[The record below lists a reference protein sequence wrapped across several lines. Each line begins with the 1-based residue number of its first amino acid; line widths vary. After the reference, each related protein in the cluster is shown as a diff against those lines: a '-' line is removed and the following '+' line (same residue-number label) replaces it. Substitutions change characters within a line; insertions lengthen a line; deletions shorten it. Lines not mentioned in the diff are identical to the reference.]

1 MLKIYSSTDQ
11 AALGKKEMEMKTF
24 EEQNQELIDFDKTFN
39 KDDFL
44 SCVNRAML
52 LIKNRETQMKEEG
65 YEWPINTQSC
75 RLAIEQAIINRKN
88 ETMMTAAIKYVESV
102 EARAEA
108 YNGI

>member
-1 MLKIYSSTDQ
+1 
-11 AALGKKEMEMKTF
+11 MKTF
-24 EEQNQELIDFDKTFN
+24 EEQNQELINFDKTFN
-39 KDDFL
+39 KDDFS

-52 LIKNRETQMKEEG
+52 LIKNREAQMKEEG
-65 YEWPINTQSC
+65 HEWPIDTSSC
-75 RLAIEQAIINRKN
+75 RWAIEQAIINRKSD